1 MLRRQPPSLYASHDF
16 SLQLVR
22 YGVLICLLIS
32 VGFFLADVERLRR
45 MRPLPGRFPIPGE
58 YFRMRANFREINWPI
73 LDETTAAST
82 A

>member
-1 MLRRQPPSLYASHDF
+1 M
-16 SLQLVR
+16 
-22 YGVLICLLIS
+22 IIS

-58 YFRMRANFREINWPI
+58 YFRMRVNFREINWPI